1 MKSKQVY
8 APLDADD
15 IVKEPTEL
23 TAGALAPAAPSGA
36 NGSTPATVRGEVAP
50 MLRLAVPIAL
60 SQLVDGVTQQ
70 VSISMIGHLGPEML
84 GAAVLTPAPQMIP
97 WTLAVRSQPSST
109 DSS

>member
-36 NGSTPATVRGEVAP
+36 NGSTPAATVRGEVAP

-84 GAAVLTPAPQMIP
+84 GAAVLTPAPQDG
-97 WTLAVRSQPSST
+97 TLDPVRGQPSST